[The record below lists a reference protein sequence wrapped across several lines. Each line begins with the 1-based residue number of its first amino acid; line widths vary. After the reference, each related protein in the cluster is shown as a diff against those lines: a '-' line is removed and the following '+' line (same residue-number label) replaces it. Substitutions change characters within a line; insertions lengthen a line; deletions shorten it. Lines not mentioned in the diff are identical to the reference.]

1 MSICEIYL
9 DAMYSFSLVFLLCLK
24 DELFKNSIGTCND
37 ADKRKVSQI
46 GKEIRKKRMAFYL
59 IDNISEPVSCFLP
72 RLTLS
77 Q

>member
-37 ADKRKVSQI
+37 ADKRIRLGKRSKVRLE
-46 GKEIRKKRMAFYL
+46 EIRKKNG
-59 IDNISEPVSCFLP
+59 ILP
-72 RLTLS
+72 YR
-77 Q
+77 